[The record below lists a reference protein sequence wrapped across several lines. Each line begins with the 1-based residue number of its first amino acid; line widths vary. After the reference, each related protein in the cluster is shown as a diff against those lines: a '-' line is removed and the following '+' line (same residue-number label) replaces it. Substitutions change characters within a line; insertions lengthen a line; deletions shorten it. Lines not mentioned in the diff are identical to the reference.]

1 MNSDIWSF
9 KIKHDK
15 KKVTVRV
22 HLDLDEQPS
31 EKDVVQNMVRYITL
45 LKNMNKRLIV
55 LYGV

>member
-15 KKVTVRV
+15 KTVTVRV

-31 EKDVVQNMVRYITL
+31 EKDVVQNLVRYITL
-45 LKNMNKRLIV
+45 LENIKKNK
-55 LYGV
+55 